1 MNQQEFL
8 AKFNGL
14 SPRRREILSKILAGE
29 SNRAIAQALHI
40 EEATV
45 RKHLEKICKIFGINN
60 QPGERFSKRPELI
73 TLFSRYQPRL
83 VFQPS
88 GSGSFIEAAITPV
101 SSHGAAIA
109 TVASA
114 SNSSQTLTPPNPL
127 KPDSNSDIY
136 DRDVFILID
145 QSGSMVRKDEDT
157 ENQTRYDY
165 LEEVVEGH
173 VFSILNTCSDRRQK
187 TSRKICDHIQV
198 YFFNRNK
205 TPAKAAIV
213 TEASQLRNL
222 FLQNSPRNNT
232 RISPTLNYCL
242 DYWKTHGKP
251 KGRGA
256 FIMIYTD
263 GLFNDESQFV
273 ECIARACTLIDNH
286 QTLKIFVLG
295 IGQDIDVE
303 HFLELDFDTYNRMPF
318 NIFVFDL
325 VNEVEDV
332 VELLK
337 RQLIDTSYLTLP
349 DWVRQRH
356 PAFSARVMEQGSHSN
371 TNFSNNL

>member
-45 RKHLEKICKIFGINN
+45 RKHLEKICNIFGINN

-73 TLFSRYQPRL
+73 TLFSCYQPRL
-83 VFQPS
+83 VFQPN
-88 GSGSFIEAAITPV
+88 GSGPLMKAEITQAISQEVPNTTISP
-101 SSHGAAIA
+101 SPESYEAIA
-109 TVASA
+109 VPDQL
-114 SNSSQTLTPPNPL
+114 NS
-127 KPDSNSDIY
+127 DSNSDIY

-157 ENQTRYDY
+157 ENQTRYEY

-173 VFSILNTCSDRRQK
+173 VFSILNTYSDRRQK
-187 TSRKICDHIQV
+187 TSRRICDNIQV

-205 TPAKAAIV
+205 IPAKAAII

-242 DYWKTHGKP
+242 DYWKTHGKA

-256 FIMIYTD
+256 FIIIYTD

-286 QTLKIFVLG
+286 QALKIFVLG

-356 PAFSARVMEQGSHSN
+356 PAFSKRVMEQAENQNS
-371 TNFSNNL
+371 